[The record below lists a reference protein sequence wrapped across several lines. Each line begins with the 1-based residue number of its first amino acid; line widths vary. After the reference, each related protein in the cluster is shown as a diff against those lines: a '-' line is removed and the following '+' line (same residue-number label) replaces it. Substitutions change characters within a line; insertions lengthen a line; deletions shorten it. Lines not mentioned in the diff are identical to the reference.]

1 MRVRKVRVRLSPD
14 QDSGQG
20 PGLNHL
26 IYVLLRL
33 QNSKVIA
40 SSFELDINASQ
51 ACYQQVIIKHRNTS
65 DSNIQRGEGGQ
76 LIIELKH
83 KTYRA
88 WVCAKLWQASFFSCS
103 WLGRRVGLY
112 QPSMSGRLFPSRT
125 FNHVKNSKFTFNK
138 LAHLV
143 ELSMRWLGRDTWDK
157 FLWGMLTLSVLFWAA
172 LSSRMFWTA

>member
-40 SSFELDINASQ
+40 SSFELDINAIQ

-88 WVCAKLWQASFFSCS
+88 WVCAKL
-103 WLGRRVGLY
+103 
-112 QPSMSGRLFPSRT
+112 
-125 FNHVKNSKFTFNK
+125 
-138 LAHLV
+138 
-143 ELSMRWLGRDTWDK
+143 
-157 FLWGMLTLSVLFWAA
+157 
-172 LSSRMFWTA
+172 